1 MRRLPT
7 LSRRYALRQAPF
19 PPSGAR
25 PLPPFFLRQTSPRS
39 PLLLQG
45 EEPRLGIFVHRIVAS
60 RLLDPGESGSSC
72 LIVCGDNVF
81 RPDIIVQRSKEAAM
95 DPHTLLSRIRISRA
109 VTIHQF
115 HTLVVSRIEEESKRF
130 QASLILLSGILP
142 LFSDGAVSERESSG
156 LLRSVMTTLRG
167 IALRRSV
174 PCILPVDRCEA
185 MKDARSRRLFSLL
198 ESLSESGMLQKLP
211 RDEKSAPHR
220 IPGKLFADQE
230 P

>member
-1 MRRLPT
+1 M
-7 LSRRYALRQAPF
+7 RQAPL
-19 PPSGAR
+19 PPSGAP
-25 PLPPFFLRQTSPRS
+25 PLPPLFLQQTSLQS

-60 RLLDPGESGSSC
+60 RLLDPAESGSSC

-81 RPDIIVQRSKEAAM
+81 WPDIIVQSAKAVAM
-95 DPHTLLSRIRISRA
+95 DPHTLLSRIQISRA

-115 HTLVVSRIEEESKRF
+115 HTLIVSRIAEELKRF
-130 QASLILLSGILP
+130 RASLIILSGILP

-156 LLRSVMTTLRG
+156 LLLSVMTTLRG
-167 IALRRSV
+167 VALRRSI

-185 MKDARSRRLFSLL
+185 VKDARSGRLLSLL
-198 ESLSESGMLQKLP
+198 ESLIESAILQELP
-211 RDEKSAPHR
+211 RNEKSAPRR